1 MEVKVQLMKVGT
13 PSVNGRVYSK
23 EAMEE
28 AIKNFNESQI
38 KGGTLG
44 QVGDL
49 SHPVDLKDLSHVF
62 ENVHIE
68 DDKVLAD
75 MKILDTPQGQNVKA
89 LLKSNIKLAIA
100 PRLQIDEQQKVDE
113 EGNPILDEN
122 GQPIMETKIVDLI
135 SFDIVQDK
143 EKAFEGNTIIMGN

>member
-13 PSVNGRVYSK
+13 PSANGRVYSK

-28 AIKNFNESQI
+28 AIKNFNESSI

-49 SHPVDLKDLSHVF
+49 SHPVNMKDLSHVF
-62 ENVHIE
+62 ENVRIE

-75 MKILDTPQGQNVKA
+75 MKILDTPQGQNVQA
-89 LLKSNIKLAIA
+89 LLESNVKLALA
-100 PRLQIDEQQKVDE
+100 PRLAIDEQPKVDE
-113 EGNPILDEN
+113 EGNPVLDEN
-122 GQPIMETKIVDLI
+122 GQPIMETKSIELI
-135 SFDIVQDK
+135 SCDIIQDNQK
-143 EKAFEGNTIIMGN
+143 SFEGNTIKVED